1 MSTLHNTGDFTDL
14 SDFIA
19 RAEPGDRY
27 RETQPPHS
35 VSDYLV
41 TEVTEIRGHRAVVAQ
56 GAHTQH
62 AWILGCYRTS
72 SNPVTWWIDHGQIQR
87 RIDAGTGPVI
97 EHPWNAEPCA
107 RELFGAHQQ
116 ATGR

>member
-1 MSTLHNTGDFTDL
+1 MTTLNNTGDFTDL

-41 TEVTEIRGHRAVVAQ
+41 TEVTEIRGHRAAGWV
-56 GAHTQH
+56 
-62 AWILGCYRTS
+62 
-72 SNPVTWWIDHGQIQR
+72 
-87 RIDAGTGPVI
+87 DAGHAAGWLPGPRLDPDAT
-97 EHPWNAEPCA
+97 HPGPA
-107 RELFGAHQQ
+107 RA
-116 ATGR
+116 GR